1 MESNHTFA
9 DLSIG
14 ATFDWINDQA
24 PGRNS
29 YFERCV
35 KCGPRSYQAIRTDV
49 PAGPRMRVGS
59 TRARVFHVSV
69 PTGGFDAQ
77 I

>member
-35 KCGPRSYQAIRTDV
+35 KCGPRSYQAIRAGLA
-49 PAGPRMRVGS
+49 AGPMMRVGS
-59 TRARVFHVSV
+59 TRARVFHVG
-69 PTGGFDAQ
+69 PNGGDTDAQ